1 MKRTH
6 GLSLALALA
15 AAGCANLSL
24 LEEDVCGNR
33 VVEEPDEA
41 CDGQEGCG
49 APGSAHQCRYLCGA
63 DGLACPAGHGC
74 GADGVCRRP
83 SGAFEELA
91 TRGTVNAMELSTG
104 DINADG
110 CDELVHTTLQGT
122 TITAFPSQAPGLCA
136 QAEQAL
142 RISRATSE
150 EETSPA
156 PLLRDM
162 TGDGQLDLVVPGRG
176 DVVAARGDAANGLF
190 VYSAPESVAIAPTL
204 YSTTRLDGEA
214 ARLLSVRLRG
224 RDAALIFLGAAAA
237 AGGAGSDGGI
247 VCPPPSGG
255 SPGRVAVMSDPGM
268 MPQTLAGEAVDPGEI
283 AAMVAADILDGAAG
297 SDACDEAIVA
307 RRCDD
312 RIRIHAVCGPG
323 GSFELSA
330 LPEVQLGGGAR
341 IRNINASLAVHDQNG
356 DGQLD
361 LIVNAIRGDLG
372 EIHVAYGVG
381 GGRFHS
387 TPTAPSDGVPDQR
400 TAALSLGDADLEEAL
415 ADPYGIFVA
424 GDFDASRPGPELVP
438 LDCPSGTTL
447 FQSPVCSPIEG
458 GCEAVAADVNADGHL
473 DIVATSSQLPDLAI
487 HTGASDG
494 TFYPQRIATRCPPH
508 YLAVADV
515 DGDRVN
521 DIAYFDQQARPSSP
535 QPWTLLDIAY
545 GNAFSAP
552 SPPAGHGRLDLAAG
566 LVAGRVIEGTT
577 GAQLVAV
584 RGLPRGMEGAPSS
597 GLALIEGGSERLI
610 RAPFYFPVPGGNMPP
625 GNMPPGGPP
634 GGGASSSILP
644 VRLLGVAGGM
654 FAVKDDGT
662 PVHYL
667 AAITEHIAAVPA
679 PALEGTQLWLIT
691 VSPEGDNLAA
701 AASGVPGEG
710 APSCDACV
718 LAPIDVDP
726 IGADSDDDRR
736 DELVWLGD
744 VELDNGELVDELAV
758 YAADGGPLVERFRQR
773 TAHRFKAVVERS
785 TPPKYAPR
793 PLVADLDG
801 DGQRDLLVR
810 ADTGKIIAFW
820 GRAGG
825 GFDETELAAPE
836 PPCAGDEACVGLAV
850 ALLNA
855 DADAALEVAVAGPG
869 RLELYD
875 LDAGARQLRPLGAPF
890 PGPPPDATS
899 DFVALGAAD
908 FDGDGVDDLAVAMSS
923 AFLKVFRGAPVLQ

>member
-1 MKRTH
+1 MKQTH

-63 DGLACPAGHGC
+63 DGPACPAGHGC

-91 TRGTVNAMELSTG
+91 TRSTVNAMELSTG

-204 YSTTRLDGEA
+204 YSTTRLDSEA

-237 AGGAGSDGGI
+237 AGGAGSGI
-247 VCPPPSGG
+247 ACQPPSGG
-255 SPGRVAVMSDPGM
+255 GAGHVAVMSDPGM
-268 MPQTLAGEAVDPGEI
+268 MPQTLAGEAVDPGDI
-283 AAMVAADILDGAAG
+283 AAVVAADIVEGAAG

-341 IRNINASLAVHDQNG
+341 IRNVNASLAVYDQNG
-356 DGQLD
+356 DGRLD
-361 LIVNAIRGDLG
+361 LIVNAIRGELG

-387 TPTAPSDGVPDQR
+387 TPTAPPDGVPDQR
-400 TAALSLGDADLEEAL
+400 TGALSLGDADLEAAL

-438 LDCPSGTTL
+438 LDCPVPVAT
-447 FQSPVCSPIEG
+447 FQSPVCSLIEG

-473 DIVATSSQLPDLAI
+473 DVVATAAQLPDMAI

-521 DIAYFDQQARPSSP
+521 DIAYFDQQARSSSP
-535 QPWTLLDIAY
+535 QPWTLLEIAY

-566 LVAGRVIEGTT
+566 LVAGQVIEGTT
-577 GAQLVAV
+577 GVQLLAV
-584 RGLPRGMEGAPSS
+584 RGLPRGMEGASGS

-610 RAPFYFPVPGGNMPP
+610 RAPFYFPVPGNMPP
-625 GNMPPGGPP
+625 DGPP
-634 GGGASSSILP
+634 GGGPSSSILP
-644 VRLLGVAGGM
+644 VRLLGVAGGVLE
-654 FAVKDDGT
+654 VKDDGT
-662 PVHYL
+662 PVHFL
-667 AAITEHIAAVPA
+667 AAITEHIASGPA
-679 PALEGTQLWLIT
+679 PAPEGEQLWLIT

-701 AASGVPGEG
+701 AASGRPGEG
-710 APSCDACV
+710 SPPCDACV
-718 LAPIDVDP
+718 LAPIDTDRVATD
-726 IGADSDDDRR
+726 GDRR
-736 DELVWLGD
+736 DELVWLDDG
-744 VELDNGELVDELAV
+744 ELAV
-758 YAADGGPLVERFRQR
+758 YGADGGPLVERFRQQ
-773 TAHRFKAVVERS
+773 TAHRFTSVVELAS
-785 TPPKYAPR
+785 PPKYAPR

-801 DGQRDLLVR
+801 DGQQDLLAR

-825 GFDETELAAPE
+825 GFDEVELAAPK
-836 PPCAGDEACVGLAV
+836 PPCDGEEACVGLSV

>member
-6 GLSLALALA
+6 GWSLALALA

-63 DGLACPAGHGC
+63 DGLACPDGHGC

-110 CDELVHTTLQGT
+110 CDELVLTTLQGP
-122 TITAFPSQAPGLCA
+122 TITAFPSQASGLCA

-142 RISRATSE
+142 RIARAPSAA
-150 EETSPA
+150 ETSPA

-176 DVVAARGDAANGLF
+176 DVVAAQGDAANGLF
-190 VYSAPESVAIAPTL
+190 VYSAPESVTIAPTL
-204 YSTTRLDGEA
+204 YSTTRLDSEA
-214 ARLLSVRLRG
+214 ARLLPVRLRG

-237 AGGAGSDGGI
+237 MGGAGGGGGTGGQ
-247 VCPPPSGG
+247 PPSGG
-255 SPGRVAVMSDPGM
+255 GPGRIAVMSDPGM
-268 MPQTLAGEAVDPGEI
+268 MPQTLAGEAVDPREI
-283 AAMVAADILDGAAG
+283 AAAVAADVVEGAAG

-307 RRCDD
+307 MRRDD

-323 GSFELSA
+323 GSFELAA
-330 LPEVQLGGGAR
+330 LPEVQLGGGAK
-341 IRNINASLAVHDQNG
+341 IRDVNASLAVHDQNG

-387 TPTAPSDGVPDQR
+387 TPGAPPDGVPDQR
-400 TAALSLGDADLEEAL
+400 TGALSLGDAALEAAL
-415 ADPYGIFVA
+415 ADKERIFVA

-438 LDCPSGTTL
+438 LDCPSGTTI
-447 FQSPVCSPIEG
+447 QSPVCRFIEG
-458 GCEAVAADVNADGHL
+458 GCEAVGADVNADGHL
-473 DIVATSSQLPDLAI
+473 DIVATAAQLPDIAI

-494 TFYPQRIATRCPPH
+494 TFYPQRVATRCPPH

-584 RGLPRGMEGAPSS
+584 RGLPPGMQGASGS

-610 RAPFYFPVPGGNMPP
+610 RAPFYFPVPRNMAPD
-625 GNMPPGGPP
+625 GPQ

-644 VRLLGVAGGM
+644 VRLLGVAGGVL
-654 FAVKDDGT
+654 AVEEDGT
-662 PVHYL
+662 PVHFL
-667 AAITEHIAAVPA
+667 AAITEHIASGPA
-679 PALEGTQLWLIT
+679 PAPEGAQLWLIT

-701 AASGVPGEG
+701 AASGRPGEG
-710 APSCDACV
+710 APPCDACV
-718 LAPIDVDP
+718 LAPIDTD
-726 IGADSDDDRR
+726 GDGR

-744 VELDNGELVDELAV
+744 GELAV
-758 YAADGGPLVERFRQR
+758 YGADGGPLVERSRQQ
-773 TAHRFKAVVERS
+773 TAHRFKAVVEQAAVMEQAS
-785 TPPKYAPR
+785 PPKYAPR

-801 DGQRDLLVR
+801 DGQKDLLAR
-810 ADTGKIIAFW
+810 ADTGEIIAFW

-825 GFDETELAAPE
+825 GFDEAELVAPN
-836 PPCAGDEACVGLAV
+836 PPCESQETCVGLSV
-850 ALLNA
+850 ALLDA

-869 RLELYD
+869 QIELYD

-923 AFLKVFRGAPVLQ
+923 AFLKVFRGAPVLR

>member
-6 GLSLALALA
+6 GWSLALALALA

-63 DGLACPAGHGC
+63 DGLACPDGYGC

-91 TRGTVNAMELSTG
+91 TRSTVNAMELSTG

-122 TITAFPSQAPGLCA
+122 TITAFPGQAPGLCA

-142 RISRATSE
+142 RIARATSE

-190 VYSAPESVAIAPTL
+190 VYSAAESVTITPTL
-204 YSTTRLDGEA
+204 YSTTRLDSEA
-214 ARLLSVRLRG
+214 ARLLSARLRG
-224 RDAALIFLGAAAA
+224 RDAALIFLGEAAAM
-237 AGGAGSDGGI
+237 GGAGSGGGTG
-247 VCPPPSGG
+247 CPSPSGG
-255 SPGRVAVMSDPGM
+255 GPGRIAVMSDPGM
-268 MPQTLAGEAVDPGEI
+268 MPQTLAGEAVNPVEI
-283 AAMVAADILDGAAG
+283 AAVVAADIVEGAAG
-297 SDACDEAIVA
+297 SDACDEVIVA
-307 RRCDD
+307 RACDD

-323 GSFELSA
+323 GSFELAA

-341 IRNINASLAVHDQNG
+341 IRGANASLAVHDQNG

-361 LIVNAIRGDLG
+361 LIVNAFRGDLG

-387 TPTAPSDGVPDQR
+387 TPSAPPDGVPDQR
-400 TAALSLGDADLEEAL
+400 TGALSLGDADLEAAL
-415 ADPYGIFVA
+415 ADLDRIFVA

-438 LDCPSGTTL
+438 LDCPHPDAS
-447 FQSPVCSPIEG
+447 FQSPVCGRIEG

-473 DIVATSSQLPDLAI
+473 DIVATAAQLPDIAI

-521 DIAYFDQQARPSSP
+521 DIAYFDQQARPSPP

-584 RGLPRGMEGAPSS
+584 RGLPRGMEGPSGS
-597 GLALIEGGSERLI
+597 GLALIEGDSERLI
-610 RAPFYFPVPGGNMPP
+610 RAPFYFPVPGDMAP
-625 GNMPPGGPP
+625 GAPP

-654 FAVKDDGT
+654 FAAGDGGGA
-662 PVHYL
+662 VQSL
-667 AAITEHIAAVPA
+667 AAITEHIASGPA
-679 PALEGTQLWLIT
+679 PAPEGTQLWLIT
-691 VSPEGDNLAA
+691 GSPEGDNLAP
-701 AASGVPGEG
+701 AASGRPGEG
-710 APSCDACV
+710 SPPCEACV
-718 LAPIDVDP
+718 LAPID
-726 IGADSDDDRR
+726 ADGDGR
-736 DELVWLGD
+736 DELVWLDDG
-744 VELDNGELVDELAV
+744 ELAV
-758 YAADGGPLVERFRQR
+758 YGADGRTLVERFRQQ
-773 TAHRFKAVVERS
+773 TAHRFKAVVERAS
-785 TPPKYAPR
+785 PPKYAPR

-801 DGQRDLLVR
+801 DGQQDLLVR

-825 GFDETELAAPE
+825 GFDEAELAAPE
-836 PPCAGDEACVGLAV
+836 PPCEGDEACVGLSV

-869 RLELYD
+869 RLDLYD
-875 LDAGARQLRPLGAPF
+875 LDAGARQLRALGAPF

>member
-15 AAGCANLSL
+15 LAGCANLSL

-63 DGLACPAGHGC
+63 YGLACPDGHGC

-176 DVVAARGDAANGLF
+176 DVVAAQGGDAANGLF
-190 VYSAPESVAIAPTL
+190 VYSAPESITIAPTL
-204 YSTTRLDGEA
+204 YSTTRLDSEA

-237 AGGAGSDGGI
+237 AGDAGSDGGI
-247 VCPPPSGG
+247 ACEPPSGG
-255 SPGRVAVMSDPGM
+255 PGRVAVMSDPGK
-268 MPQTLAGEAVDPGEI
+268 MPQTLAGEVVDPGEI
-283 AAMVAADILDGAAG
+283 AAVVAADIVEGAAG

-323 GSFELSA
+323 GSFELLA

-341 IRNINASLAVHDQNG
+341 IRNINASLAMHDQNG

-387 TPTAPSDGVPDQR
+387 TPTAPADGVADQR
-400 TAALSLGDADLEEAL
+400 TGVLSLGNASLEGAL
-415 ADPYGIFVA
+415 ADPYAIFVA
-424 GDFDASRPGPELVP
+424 GDFNASLPGPELVP
-438 LDCPSGTTL
+438 LECPSGTTL
-447 FQSPVCSPIEG
+447 FQSPVCSPIAG
-458 GCEAVAADVNADGHL
+458 GCEAVGADVNADGHL
-473 DIVATSSQLPDLAI
+473 DIVATTAQLPDLAI
-487 HTGASDG
+487 QTGASDG

-508 YLAVADV
+508 YLVVADV

-566 LVAGRVIEGTT
+566 LVAGRVIERTT
-577 GAQLVAV
+577 GAQLLAV
-584 RGLPRGMEGAPSS
+584 RGLPRAMDRASGS

-610 RAPFYFPVPGGNMPP
+610 RAPFYFPVPGNMPPGGGGNMPP
-625 GNMPPGGPP
+625 DGPP
-634 GGGASSSILP
+634 GGGAPSSILP
-644 VRLLGVAGGM
+644 VRLRGVAGGVL
-654 FAVKDDGT
+654 AVEDDGT
-662 PVHYL
+662 PVHFL
-667 AAITEHIAAVPA
+667 AAVTEHIASGPA
-679 PALEGTQLWLIT
+679 PAPEGAQLSQLWLIT

-701 AASGVPGEG
+701 AASGRPEEGE
-710 APSCDACV
+710 PPCEACV
-718 LAPIDVDP
+718 LAPIDTD
-726 IGADSDDDRR
+726 GDGR
-736 DELVWLGD
+736 DELVWIDDG
-744 VELDNGELVDELAV
+744 ELAV
-758 YAADGGPLVERFRQR
+758 YGADGGPLVERSRQK
-773 TAHRFKAVVERS
+773 TAYRFKAVVERAAVTEHAS
-785 TPPKYAPR
+785 PPKYAPR

-801 DGQRDLLVR
+801 DGQKDLLAR

-825 GFDETELAAPE
+825 GFDEAELAAPD
-836 PPCAGDEACVGLAV
+836 PPCDGDAACVGLAV